1 VDLVRNIVVAALL
14 FLIFI
19 VLTSGRSFGGTEE
32 TRGEH
37 AKAASDEG
45 APKRIESED
54 ARMAAELRRVRAAE
68 ARRMELQ
75 RRCRVKPVMSE
86 SEIASC
92 RVAYRELGEAS
103 Q

>member
-1 VDLVRNIVVAALL
+1 MDLVRNIVVAALL

-19 VLTSGRSFGGTEE
+19 VLTSGRGFGDTIE
-32 TRGEH
+32 R
-37 AKAASDEG
+37 AKAASDEA

-68 ARRMELQ
+68 ARRMELR